1 MTVNDIPLVAF
12 FKQLLDPL
20 VILGSLYG
28 FTLLYGEPFNGYY
41 LILALLAYFVSANVY
56 ERLDLYRTWRSG
68 KVLAYLRDILFGWG
82 IVVLVLIF
90 IGYAADLAG
99 QYLDEMIYV
108 WFASVPIF
116 FIVAHLTI
124 RKIASDL
131 HKNGEVRSVVIVGA
145 NDIGVRLV
153 NRINDD
159 PYLFME
165 VKGLFDDRE
174 VARHPKGMRNV
185 NLLGA
190 MADIAPYVRAN
201 NTQIIFISLPMSAQP
216 RIRQLFEELQDT
228 TASIYFVPDIY
239 IFDLVQARFD
249 DVAGVPVVA
258 ILETPFTGFNSLI
271 KRASDIIVASLILL
285 MLSPIMLTIAL
296 AVKLTSKGPV
306 IFKQRRYGLNGEAII
321 VYKFR
326 SMTVMEDGEKVVQAQ
341 KRDQRLTS
349 IGGFLRKNSLDELPQ
364 FINVLQ
370 GQMSIV
376 GPRPHAIAHNEQYRK
391 LIRGYMLRHK
401 VKPGITGWAQVN
413 GLRGET
419 ETLDKMEARIEYDL
433 DYLRHWSLAF
443 DFWIIVRTVLVVFKK
458 DNAY

>member
-20 VILGSLYG
+20 IILGTLYG
-28 FTLLYGEPFNGYY
+28 FTLLYDEPFNGYY
-41 LILALLAYFVSANVY
+41 LILALLTYFISSNVY
-56 ERLDLYRTWRSG
+56 ERLDLYRTWRGG
-68 KVLAYLRDILFGWG
+68 KVLGYVRDILFGWV
-82 IVVLVLIF
+82 IVVVLLIF
-90 IGYAADLAG
+90 IGYVAG
-99 QYLDEMIYV
+99 LTTQYLEEVIYIWLATLPV
-108 WFASVPIF
+108 FLV
-116 FIVAHLTI
+116 VAHLII

-145 NDIGVRLV
+145 NDIGLRLV
-153 NRINDD
+153 NRINED
-159 PYLFME
+159 PFLFME

-174 VARHPKGMRNV
+174 VSRHPKGMRDIP
-185 NLLGA
+185 LLGA
-190 MADIAPYVRAN
+190 MADIASYVRAN

-216 RIRQLFEELQDT
+216 RIRQLFEDLQDT

-258 ILETPFTGFNSLI
+258 ICETPFTGFNSLV
-271 KRASDIIVASLILL
+271 KRTSDIILASLILL
-285 MLSPIMLTIAL
+285 MLSPIMLILAL
-296 AVKLTSKGPV
+296 VVKLTSKGPI
-306 IFKQRRYGLNGEAII
+306 IFKQRRYGLNGEEIL

-326 SMTVMEDGEKVVQAQ
+326 SMTVMEDGAKVVQAQ
-341 KRDQRLTS
+341 KRDQRLTP

-376 GPRPHAIAHNEQYRK
+376 GPRPHAVVHNEQYRK

-419 ETLDKMEARIEYDL
+419 DTLDKMEARVEYDL

-443 DFWIIVRTVLVVFKK
+443 DFWIIIRTVLVVFKK

>member
-20 VILGSLYG
+20 IILGALYG
-28 FTLLYGEPFNGYY
+28 FTFLYDEPFNGYY
-41 LILALLAYFVSANVY
+41 LILALLTYFVSSNVY

-68 KVLAYLRDILFGWG
+68 KVLGYIRDILFGWT
-82 IVVLVLIF
+82 IVVAILIF
-90 IGYAADLAG
+90 IGYAADLHG
-99 QYLDEMIYV
+99 QYDAEVVYIWLGLL
-108 WFASVPIF
+108 PCF
-116 FIVAHLTI
+116 FIMAHLTI

-131 HKNGEVRSVVIVGA
+131 YKNGEVRSVIIVGA

-153 NRINDD
+153 NRINED
-159 PYLFME
+159 PYLFMD

-174 VARHPKGMRNV
+174 VSRHPKGMRDIP
-185 NLLGA
+185 LLGA

-216 RIRQLFEELQDT
+216 RIRQLFEDLQDT
-228 TASIYFVPDIY
+228 TASVYFVPDIY

-258 ILETPFTGFNSLI
+258 ILETPFTGFNSLV
-271 KRASDIIVASLILL
+271 KRTSDIILASLILL

-296 AVKLTSKGPV
+296 AVKLTSKGPI
-306 IFKQRRYGLNGEAII
+306 IFKQRRYGLNGEEIL

-326 SMTVMEDGEKVVQAQ
+326 SMTVMEDGDKVVQAQ
-341 KRDQRLTS
+341 KRDQRLTP

-364 FINVLQ
+364 FINVVQ

-376 GPRPHAIAHNEQYRK
+376 GPRPHAVAHNEQYRK

-419 ETLDKMEARIEYDL
+419 DTLDKMEARIEYDL

-443 DFWIIVRTVLVVFKK
+443 DLWIVVRTVLVVFKK